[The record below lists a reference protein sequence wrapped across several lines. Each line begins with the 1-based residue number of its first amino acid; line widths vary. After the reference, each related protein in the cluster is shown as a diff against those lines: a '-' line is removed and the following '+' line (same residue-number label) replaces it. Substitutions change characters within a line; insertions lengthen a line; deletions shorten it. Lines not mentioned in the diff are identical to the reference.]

1 MNQECERGAG
11 MKGQSDLYM
20 KYGMRIVKALL
31 VSYIVTGLMLLFLAG
46 LLYRFRLDEGKI
58 QIGIIVTYILSCFLG
73 GFLAGKMMRTR
84 KFLWGVLL
92 GLFYFL
98 IITLVSLAVNR
109 TLQDGS
115 GSFVTTFLLCMG
127 GGMLGGMLS

>member
-1 MNQECERGAG
+1 MR
-11 MKGQSDLYM
+11 
-20 KYGMRIVKALL
+20 YGIRIAKALL
-31 VSYIVTGLMLLFLAG
+31 AAYILTGLMLLFLAG

-58 QIGIIVTYILSCFLG
+58 QIGVILIYILSCFLG
-73 GFLAGKMMRTR
+73 GFLAGKMMKSR

-92 GLFYFL
+92 GLLYFL
-98 IITLVSLAVNR
+98 MITLVSLAVNR
-109 TLQDGS
+109 TLEDGS

>member
-1 MNQECERGAG
+1 

-31 VSYIVTGLMLLFLAG
+31 ASYIVTGLMLLFLAG

>member
-11 MKGQSDLYM
+11 MKGQSDVYM

-31 VSYIVTGLMLLFLAG
+31 ASYIVTGLMLLFLAG

>member
-31 VSYIVTGLMLLFLAG
+31 ASYIVTGLMLLFLAG

-58 QIGIIVTYILSCFLG
+58 QIGIIVTYILSCFFG